1 MVATCCSW
9 ELDVDEDWPF
19 CVSAVVIDCRRF
31 CCETPWVWAIELR
44 LEPDCS
50 CCCSAAVLRPSV
62 PETLLSTLCQLLCAD
77 EDCCKA
83 CELVAPLMGPMDMG
97 LRIIEG

>member
-1 MVATCCSW
+1 
-9 ELDVDEDWPF
+9 
-19 CVSAVVIDCRRF
+19 
-31 CCETPWVWAIELR
+31 
-44 LEPDCS
+44 
-50 CCCSAAVLRPSV
+50 
-62 PETLLSTLCQLLCAD
+62 LLCAD